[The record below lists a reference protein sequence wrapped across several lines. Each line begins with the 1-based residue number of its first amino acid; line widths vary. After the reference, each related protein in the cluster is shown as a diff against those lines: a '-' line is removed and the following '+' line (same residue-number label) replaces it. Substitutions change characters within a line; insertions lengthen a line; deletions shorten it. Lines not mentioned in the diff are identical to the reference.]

1 MRDLH
6 QIINLHTLLDPS
18 PTKPRAINSCV
29 RADLDIVVDLNNTEL
44 LNFLV
49 AAIDHFE
56 TKAVSSDNS
65 AAVNDYA
72 RANPASLANCH
83 VRINVT
89 PGPDHRLVSDVAPR
103 ADNRV
108 VADSCAGFDHCQR
121 LN

>member
-6 QIINLHTLLDPS
+6 QIINLHALLDPS

-49 AAIDHFE
+49 APIDHFE
-56 TKAVSSDNS
+56 TKAVSSDHS

-72 RANPASLANCH
+72 RANPASLA
-83 VRINVT
+83 IVT
-89 PGPDHRLVSDVAPR
+89 CG
-103 ADNRV
+103 
-108 VADSCAGFDHCQR
+108 
-121 LN
+121 